1 MSRSIRFVS
10 SAEPELVQSAVSS
23 ALFDGGEAVCVLAP
37 DRPQQLN
44 GPLPDSAAVVIE
56 TSGSTGSPK
65 QVWFEKEALIASAEL
80 TSTAIGPAGTWWLV
94 LPLHYIAGLQVV
106 LRSRVS
112 RSDLVI
118 APHGGGI
125 VRQVQESLPRL
136 LVAKEQGQPVYSSM
150 VPAQLHTLWEAVDT
164 GVVRLDDLAVF
175 DRVLVGGGRIPGE
188 LLSRVADL
196 GLPVTRTYGM
206 AETSGGCVWD
216 GAPLDGVQIREQDGH
231 VALSG
236 PMLAG
241 GYVGEDELTH
251 QAFVERDGQRWF
263 ISQDLGTISDGRL
276 TVSGRADDVI
286 SSGGVKLNL
295 SEVEN
300 FLQDAGLV
308 PDAVVVGV
316 PDVKWGEVPAVFG
329 TSNVNFEGV
338 KDQLIDQFGAHS
350 SPALFI
356 QLTEMPRL
364 SSGKPD
370 RQALRERAIT
380 EREHNASK

>member
-10 SAEPELVQSAVSS
+10 SAESELVQSAVSN
-23 ALFDGGEAVCVLAP
+23 ALFDGGEAVFVHAP
-37 DRPQQLN
+37 ERPPRLN

-65 QVWFEKEALIASAEL
+65 QVWFEKEALIASAKL

-94 LPLHYIAGLQVV
+94 LPLHYIAGLQVA

-112 RSDLVI
+112 RFDLVI

-125 VRQVQESLPRL
+125 LRQFQESFPRL
-136 LVAKEQGQPVYSSM
+136 LARKEQGQPVYSSM
-150 VPAQLHTLWEAVDT
+150 VPAQLHTLFEAVDT

-175 DRVLVGGGRIPGE
+175 DRVLVGGGRIPEE
-188 LLSRVADL
+188 LLSRAADL
-196 GLPVTRTYGM
+196 GLPLTRTYGM

-241 GYVGEDELTH
+241 GYVGEDKLTH

-263 ISQDLGTISDGRL
+263 ISQDLGSISDGHLRV
-276 TVSGRADDVI
+276 TGRVDDVI

-295 SEVEN
+295 AEV
-300 FLQDAGLV
+300 
-308 PDAVVVGV
+308 
-316 PDVKWGEVPAVFG
+316 
-329 TSNVNFEGV
+329 
-338 KDQLIDQFGAHS
+338 
-350 SPALFI
+350 
-356 QLTEMPRL
+356 
-364 SSGKPD
+364 
-370 RQALRERAIT
+370 
-380 EREHNASK
+380 